1 MDPRGFPTNL
11 PEFQRAKPNG
21 VSNGLSGELK
31 LRIFQEVVEEEQ
43 PNGIR
48 LWGLGLANLGNDSRG
63 TRRDVAGS
71 ITPSASVRHKQRVAA
86 KKASING
93 VDIADL
99 ATTVE

>member
-1 MDPRGFPTNL
+1 MRTC
-11 PEFQRAKPNG
+11 
-21 VSNGLSGELK
+21 LSGCVTK
-31 LRIFQEVVEEEQ
+31 KQPDVNFSSWIHADFRPTFQNF
-43 PNGIR
+43 NGQS
-48 LWGLGLANLGNDSRG
+48 LTGSALGLANLGNDSRG

-86 KKASING
+86 KKANING